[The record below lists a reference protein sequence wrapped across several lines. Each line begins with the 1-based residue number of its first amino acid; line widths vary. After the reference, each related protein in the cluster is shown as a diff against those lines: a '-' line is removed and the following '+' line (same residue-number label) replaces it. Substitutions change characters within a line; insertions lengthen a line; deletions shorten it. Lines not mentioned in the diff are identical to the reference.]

1 MRPGS
6 CFERKGDNVTEDKSK
21 YIIVGASAAGMAAA
35 HTIRLHDRQSSVTV
49 LSEEPD
55 PPYYRPLI
63 PFVVSGK
70 KRAEDMFLT
79 GCGPF
84 TGRDIFVR
92 TGARVES
99 VNTAEKT
106 VSVQESGS
114 LVYEKILFATG
125 SRPYIPPEIKG
136 TDAKGVFALRTLA
149 HARNMVKRIETSDH
163 AVMLGGGLLNLKAAF
178 ALLERGLKVTLI
190 VYSPEVLSRLM
201 EPEDAFLIRKA
212 LDRAGL
218 KIKTGCAATHIIAD
232 HTGVTG
238 VELDTG
244 GEMSCQMVCI
254 GKGVRPN
261 VEFLDGSDV
270 QIERGIIT
278 DRYTACSTPDSFA
291 AGDVAVTFKPGSGD
305 RIMTALWTNAVEM
318 GRCAGRN
325 MAGVKT
331 AYSGTLGILNAT
343 QVAQEP
349 FVSMGAV
356 HTKDQDFEVHRHA
369 TETSCRKVVFD
380 PQGTRLIGA
389 VFIGD
394 ITNAGLY
401 RYVIRK
407 KMPVTHIK
415 RYIIDHTLHYGHVMT
430 GKIYPRMETSVAP
443 PI

>member
-1 MRPGS
+1 VS
-6 CFERKGDNVTEDKSK
+6 QEKSK

-35 HTIRLHDRQSSVTV
+35 HTLRLHDRQGAVTV

-55 PPYYRPLI
+55 EPYYRPLI

-70 KRAEDMFLT
+70 KRAQDMVLA
-79 GCGPF
+79 GCGPY

-99 VNTAEKT
+99 VNTADKT
-106 VSVQESGS
+106 VSVQGGGS
-114 LVYEKILFATG
+114 LAYEKILFATG
-125 SRPYIPPEIKG
+125 SRPYIPPEING
-136 TDAKGVFALRTLA
+136 TDTTGVFALRTLA
-149 HARNMVKRIETSDH
+149 HARDMVKRVETSDH

-178 ALLERGLKVTLI
+178 ALLERGLKVTLV
-190 VYSPEVLSRLM
+190 VYSPEVLSQLM
-201 EPEDAFLIRKA
+201 EPEDAALLRKA

-218 KIKTGCAATHIIAD
+218 KIKTGCAATHIISD
-232 HTGVTG
+232 PTGVTG
-238 VELDTG
+238 VALDTG

-261 VEFLDGSDV
+261 VEFLDDSDV
-270 QIERGIIT
+270 EIERGIVT
-278 DRYTACSTPDSFA
+278 DRYTACSVPETFA
-291 AGDVAVTFKPGSGD
+291 AGDVAVTFKPGSGE

-325 MAGVKT
+325 MAGLKT

-343 QVAQEP
+343 QVAEEP
-349 FVSMGAV
+349 FVSMGVV
-356 HTKDQDFEVHRHA
+356 HTTGQDFEVYKHA
-369 TETSCRKVVFD
+369 TDTTYRKVVFD
-380 PQGTRLIGA
+380 PDGTRLVGA

-407 KMPVTHIK
+407 KMPVSHIK
-415 RYIIDHTLHYGHVMT
+415 RYIIDHTLHYGHF
-430 GKIYPRMETSVAP
+430 IP
-443 PI
+443 

>member
-1 MRPGS
+1 M
-6 CFERKGDNVTEDKSK
+6 TEDKSK

-35 HTIRLHDRQSSVTV
+35 HTIRLNDRQGSVTV

-55 PPYYRPLI
+55 TPYYRPLI

-70 KRAEDMFLT
+70 KRAQDMVLS
-79 GCGPF
+79 GCGPY

-92 TGARVES
+92 TGTRVES

-106 VSVQESGS
+106 VSVRGSGV
-114 LVYEKILFATG
+114 LAYEKILFATG
-125 SRPYIPPEIKG
+125 SRSHIPPEIKG
-136 TDAKGVFALRTLA
+136 TDAKGVFALRTLD
-149 HARNMVKRIETSDH
+149 HARNMVKRVETSDH

-178 ALLERGLKVTLI
+178 ALLERGLKVTLV

-201 EPEDAFLIRKA
+201 DPEDALLIRKA

-218 KIKTGCAATHIIAD
+218 KIKTGCAATHILAD
-232 HTGVTG
+232 RTGVTG
-238 VELDTG
+238 VALDTG

-270 QIERGIIT
+270 QIERGIVT
-278 DRYTACSTPDSFA
+278 DRYTACSVPDTYA
-291 AGDVAVTFKPGSGD
+291 AGDVDVTFKPDSGE

-343 QVAQEP
+343 QVAEEP
-349 FVSMGAV
+349 FVSMGVV
-356 HTKDQDFEVHRHA
+356 HTKDHDFEVHRHA
-369 TETSCRKVVFD
+369 TKTAYRKLVFD

-407 KMPVTHIK
+407 KMPILNIK
-415 RYIIDHTLHYGHVMT
+415 RYIIDHTLHYGHIMT
-430 GKIYPRMETSVAP
+430 GKIYPNVA
-443 PI
+443 

>member
-1 MRPGS
+1 
-6 CFERKGDNVTEDKSK
+6 
-21 YIIVGASAAGMAAA
+21 
-35 HTIRLHDRQSSVTV
+35 
-49 LSEEPD
+49 
-55 PPYYRPLI
+55 
-63 PFVVSGK
+63 VVSGK
-70 KRAEDMFLT
+70 KRAEDMVLS
-79 GCGPF
+79 GCGPY

-106 VSVQESGS
+106 VAVQGSGG
-114 LVYEKILFATG
+114 LAYEKILFATG

-136 TDAKGVFALRTLA
+136 THAKGVFALRTLD
-149 HARNMVKRIETSDH
+149 HARNMIKRIETSDH

-178 ALLERGLKVTLI
+178 ALLERGLKVTLV

-201 EPEDAFLIRKA
+201 EPEDALLIRKA

-238 VELDTG
+238 VALDTG

-270 QIERGIIT
+270 QIERGIVT
-278 DRYTACSTPDSFA
+278 DRYTACNAPDSYA

-369 TETSCRKVVFD
+369 TETTYRKLVFD
-380 PQGTRLIGA
+380 PQGTRLMGA

-401 RYVIRK
+401 RYIIRK
-407 KMPVTHIK
+407 KMPLLHIK

-430 GKIYPRMETSVAP
+430 GKI
-443 PI
+443 